1 MHTWEKVSVF
11 LFLAAALAPFI
22 AEWVFIRKF
31 AASRKTAKHGGNIL
45 LIKGA
50 ICTHIIAVIWTAF
63 LLYALFIE
71 PYWIEI
77 KTISIETEKLSAA
90 TLRVVQIS
98 DMHCE
103 EKARNEK
110 RVVAIINGLSP
121 DVIVFTGDS
130 LGTADGLTLFKETM
144 NSLKAKIGKY
154 AVRGNFDIGGWSR
167 LDIFVGT
174 GFELLNQN
182 TVFLEKD
189 GEKFCVSGLSCDN
202 PAGLNSLLK
211 GIPKDCFSIF
221 LYHYSDLAEDMGGG
235 NVDLYLSGHTH
246 GGQ

>member
-121 DVIVFTGDS
+121 DVIVFT
-130 LGTADGLTLFKETM
+130 
-144 NSLKAKIGKY
+144 
-154 AVRGNFDIGGWSR
+154 
-167 LDIFVGT
+167 
-174 GFELLNQN
+174 
-182 TVFLEKD
+182 
-189 GEKFCVSGLSCDN
+189 CDN